1 MGKIMEVADF
11 EAACLQVVRQMG
23 RDGEP
28 VTITNRGR
36 PVAVLTPPEP
46 GVGDRPSI
54 VGAMRGTV
62 LRYDEPFL
70 PAANPSDWTT
80 SG

>member
-1 MGKIMEVADF
+1 MGKTMEVADF

-36 PVAVLTPPEP
+36 PVAVLAPPQP
-46 GVGDRPSI
+46 GLDDRPSI

-70 PAANPSDWTT
+70 PAADPSDWTT
-80 SG
+80 SE

>member
-1 MGKIMEVADF
+1 MAKIMDVADF
-11 EAACLQVVRQMG
+11 KAACLQVIRQMG

-36 PVAVLTPPEP
+36 PVAVPAPPQP
-46 GVGDRPSI
+46 GLGDRPSI

-70 PAANPSDWTT
+70 PAADPSDWTT